1 MSLLKEQK
9 EMNYLEHYFSK
20 IPKEE
25 RKSSAIAYLAALD
38 HLQVE
43 HAEVAGAIVQ
53 EIKDQ
58 RNYLKLIASENY
70 CSLSTQLAMGN
81 LFTDK
86 YSEGI
91 VKRRFY
97 SGCDNVDTVEALAAE
112 RLKVLF
118 GADHAYVQ
126 PHSGADANL
135 VAFWAILME
144 RVQNKE
150 LEALGKKTITE
161 ITEEEHEKI
170 RQLLINQKIMG
181 LSLNSGGHLT
191 HGYRMNISSKIF
203 KSVSYN
209 VDPKTERIDYAE
221 LLKQVKLEKPT
232 ILIGGYSAYPRLLN
246 FAKLREIADSV
257 GAVLMAD
264 IAHFAGLVAGKAI
277 TGEEDPVPY
286 CDVITSTTHKTLRGP
301 RGGLVLCSNVY
312 KEAVDK
318 GCPFVLG
325 GPLPHVIA
333 AKAVAFK
340 EAASLSFQ
348 EYAHQVIKNAKAMAE
363 VFLSEKVKLFSGGTD
378 NHLVVIDVQES
389 FGLNGR
395 QAENLL
401 RQAHITVNRNTI
413 PFDKNGP
420 WYTSGVRI
428 GSAAMTTLGMKEP
441 EMKQIARLM
450 IMVLRGAKSQ
460 IDPKTQEKSK
470 VHVTLDEKILSKV
483 MDEIKELLERYPLY
497 PELVIE

>member
-1 MSLLKEQK
+1 MSLLKENR
-9 EMNYLEHYFSK
+9 EMDYLEHYFLK
-20 IPKEE
+20 TPKEKQ
-25 RKSSAIAYLAALD
+25 KSSAIAYLAALD
-38 HLQVE
+38 HLQE
-43 HAEVAGAIVQ
+43 ENAEVANAIVQ
-53 EIKDQ
+53 ELKDQ

-70 CSLSTQLAMGN
+70 SSLSTQLAMGN
-81 LFTDK
+81 LLTDK

-91 VKRRFY
+91 VKKRFY
-97 SGCDNVDTVEALAAE
+97 AGCDNVDTVEFLAAE
-112 RLKVLF
+112 RLKSLF

-150 LEALGKKTITE
+150 LEILGKKNITDL
-161 ITEEEHEKI
+161 TDEEHEKI
-170 RQLLINQKIMG
+170 RQLLVNQKIMG

-191 HGYRMNISSKIF
+191 HGYRMNISSKMF
-203 KSVSYN
+203 QSVSYH
-209 VDPKTERIDYAE
+209 VDPKTERIDYGA
-221 LLKQVKLEKPT
+221 LLKQVKEERPA

-257 GAVLMAD
+257 GAVLMGD

-277 TGEEDPVPY
+277 TGEYDPVPY
-286 CDVITSTTHKTLRGP
+286 CDVVTSTTHKTLRGP
-301 RGGLVLCSNVY
+301 RGGLVLCKESY
-312 KEAVDK
+312 KEVVDK

-340 EAASLSFQ
+340 EASKPSFR
-348 EYAHQVIKNAKAMAE
+348 EYAHQVIKNAQAMAE
-363 VFLSEKVKLFSGGTD
+363 VFLREGVKLFSGGTD

-395 QAENLL
+395 QAENIL

-428 GSAAMTTLGMKEP
+428 GSAAMTTLGMKEV
-441 EMKQIARLM
+441 EMKQIALLM
-450 IMVLRGAKSQ
+450 IQILKGAKSQ

-470 VHVTLDEKILSKV
+470 AFVSVDEKILNKV
-483 MDEIKELLERYPLY
+483 TSEVKELLSNFPLY